1 MVVPSPGCTADIS
14 GEIVSDQELPPTEAD
29 VEQVNSEL
37 NQGIQNCRSV
47 VANYRTLL
55 SSVEV
60 EAADNDNEPEIGGAD
75 EG

>member
-1 MVVPSPGCTADIS
+1 M
-14 GEIVSDQELPPTEAD
+14 SDQELPPTEAD